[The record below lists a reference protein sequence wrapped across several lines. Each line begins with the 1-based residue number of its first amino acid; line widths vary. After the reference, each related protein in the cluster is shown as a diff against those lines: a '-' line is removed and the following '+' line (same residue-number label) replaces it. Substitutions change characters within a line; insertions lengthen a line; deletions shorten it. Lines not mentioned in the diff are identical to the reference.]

1 MFSTYLPDRTLVTLG
16 PFAIQ
21 WYGLAAALGAV
32 LAYLLAQRLA
42 RRLQLP
48 VDRTGDCFLLVLVAV
63 VVGAR
68 LWHVVGDLGYYWNH
82 PLEVLLLWRGGLAF
96 HGGLVGG
103 ALMLWLAAR
112 RWHLPFAQL
121 ADLFA
126 PLTTLVVAIGRWG
139 NYFNQELFGRP
150 TNLPWGIPIA
160 AELRPTAFAAAE
172 RFHPVF
178 LYESLG
184 LLIITGLL
192 AWAVWNRDRCEPLRT
207 PGRIAAAM
215 LILAGLLRVGMEFLR
230 SDAVLT
236 VQGIRV
242 PLLVSFGVI
251 LAGAWLL
258 RRSLK
263 SPARV

>member
-1 MFSTYLPDRTLVTLG
+1 MFSTFLPDRTLVTLG

-21 WYGLAAALGAV
+21 WYGLTAALGAV

-48 VDRTGDCFLLVLVAV
+48 VDRVSDSFLLVLVAV

-68 LWHVVGDLGYYWNH
+68 LWHVVGDLSYYWNH

-103 ALMLWLAAR
+103 ALMLWWAAR
-112 RWHLPFAQL
+112 RWQLPFAL
-121 ADLFA
+121 VADLFA

-150 TNLPWGIPIA
+150 TMLPWGIPIA
-160 AELRPTAFAAAE
+160 ANLRPPAYALSE

-192 AWAVWNRDRCEPLRT
+192 VWALWNRNHCAPLRT
-207 PGRIAAAM
+207 PGRVAAVM

-251 LAGAWLL
+251 VAGAWLL
-258 RRSLK
+258 RRSVT
-263 SPARV
+263 SPARL